1 MSLRRFALVTFS
13 LWVLA
18 GCASGPNVRTSLDA
32 SVDFGAFRTYGFVE
46 QPGTDRGEYATL
58 VTRALKATVA
68 AEMEKR
74 GYHPAEHPDLLIN
87 FQGHSED
94 KQSVDGMVLGA
105 DFRRGLMWDR
115 FGGDYSCYRGVRDV
129 TQGTLNIDI
138 VDRVKKV
145 TVWEGSLV
153 RELTSEE
160 KKDLV
165 KSLPALAASVLQAY
179 PYVAGQTA
187 PAVPVKH

>member
-1 MSLRRFALVTFS
+1 MSLRRFALATFS
-13 LWVLA
+13 LLVLA

-32 SVDFGAFRTYGFVE
+32 SVDFGAFRTYGFVDTL
-46 QPGTDRGEYATL
+46 GTDRGEYATL

-68 AEMEKR
+68 AELEKR

-94 KQSVDGMVLGA
+94 KQSVEGMVLGA
-105 DFRRGLMWDR
+105 EFRRGLMWDR
-115 FGGDYSCYRGVRDV
+115 YGGDYSCYRGVRDV

-138 VDRVKKV
+138 VDRAKKV
-145 TVWEGSLV
+145 TVWEGSVV

-165 KSLPALAASVLQAY
+165 KSLPVLAAAVLQAY
-179 PYVAGQTA
+179 PYIAGQTA
-187 PAVPVKH
+187 PVMPAKR